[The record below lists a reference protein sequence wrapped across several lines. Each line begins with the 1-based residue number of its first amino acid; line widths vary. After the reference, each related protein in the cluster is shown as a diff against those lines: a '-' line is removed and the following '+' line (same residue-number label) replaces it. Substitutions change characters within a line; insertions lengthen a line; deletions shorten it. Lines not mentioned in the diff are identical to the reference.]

1 MDLRE
6 FSILKTF
13 IKALRFRGDF
23 MELDFNFIIRS
34 LPDFFQATAIT
45 IKLAIISII
54 LSILIGVIIEVTR
67 YFNIK
72 WVNVISKGYI
82 EFSRNTPLLIQVF
95 FLYYGL
101 TKLGVKLSGFACGVI
116 GLSFLG
122 GAYMAESFRGGIDA
136 VAKSQI
142 ESGQALGLS
151 KTQILRYIVMP
162 MSFSISI
169 PSIVANCIFLVK
181 ETSIIGSIAVA
192 ELMFVTKDVIGMY
205 YKTNEAL
212 ILVVVFYLMIL
223 LPISIISR
231 ILERRLRH
239 GEFGQ

>member
-1 MDLRE
+1 
-6 FSILKTF
+6 
-13 IKALRFRGDF
+13 
-23 MELDFNFIIRS
+23 MELDFNFIISS
-34 LPDFFQATAIT
+34 LPHFLKATVVT
-45 IKLAIISII
+45 IELAIISII
-54 LSILIGVIIEVTR
+54 LSILIGLIIEVAR

-72 WVNVISKGYI
+72 WVNIVSKGYI

-101 TKLGVKLSGFACGVI
+101 TKLGIKLSGFACGVI

-151 KTQILRYIVMP
+151 KKQILRYIVIP

-212 ILVVVFYLMIL
+212 ILVVAFYLIIL

-231 ILERRLRH
+231 VLERRLRH

>member
-1 MDLRE
+1 
-6 FSILKTF
+6 
-13 IKALRFRGDF
+13 
-23 MELDFNFIIRS
+23 MELDFNFIISS
-34 LPDFFQATAIT
+34 LPHFFKATVVT
-45 IKLAIISII
+45 IELAIISII
-54 LSILIGVIIEVTR
+54 LSILIGLIIEVAR

-72 WVNVISKGYI
+72 WVNIVSKGYI

-101 TKLGVKLSGFACGVI
+101 TKLGIKLSGFACGVI

-122 GAYMAESFRGGIDA
+122 GAYMAEAFRGGIDA

-151 KTQILRYIVMP
+151 KKQILRYIVIP

-212 ILVVVFYLMIL
+212 ILVVAFYLIIL

-231 ILERRLRH
+231 VLERRLRH

>member
-1 MDLRE
+1 
-6 FSILKTF
+6 
-13 IKALRFRGDF
+13 
-23 MELDFNFIIRS
+23 MELDFNFIISS
-34 LPDFFQATAIT
+34 LPHFFQATIVT

-54 LSILIGVIIEVTR
+54 LSILIGLIIEVAR

-72 WVNVISKGYI
+72 LLNIISKGYI

-101 TKLGVKLSGFACGVI
+101 TKIGVTLSGFTCGVI

-136 VAKSQI
+136 VAKAQI
-142 ESGQALGLS
+142 ESGQALGLR
-151 KTQILRYIVMP
+151 KTQILTYIVMP
-162 MSFSISI
+162 MSVSISI

-212 ILVVVFYLMIL
+212 ILVVIFYLIIL

-231 ILERRLRH
+231 ILERRLRY
-239 GEFGQ
+239 GEFGR

>member
-1 MDLRE
+1 MEMDL
-6 FSILKTF
+6 
-13 IKALRFRGDF
+13 
-23 MELDFNFIIRS
+23 NFIISS
-34 LPDFFQATAIT
+34 LPNFLKATIIT
-45 IKLAIISII
+45 VELAFISII
-54 LSILIGVIIEVTR
+54 LSILIGLIIEIAR
-67 YFNIK
+67 YFNMK
-72 WVNVISKGYI
+72 LVNIISKAYI
-82 EFSRNTPLLIQVF
+82 EFSRNTPLLLQVF

-101 TKLGVKLSGFACGVI
+101 TKLGITLSGFTCGVI

-142 ESGQALGLS
+142 ESGQAIGLN
-151 KTQILRYIVMP
+151 KIQILRHIVLP
-162 MSFSISI
+162 ISVSISI
-169 PSIVANCIFLVK
+169 PSIAANCLFLVK

-205 YKTNEAL
+205 YKTTEAL
-212 ILVVVFYLMIL
+212 ILVVIFYLIIL
-223 LPISIISR
+223 LPISMLSR

>member
-1 MDLRE
+1 
-6 FSILKTF
+6 
-13 IKALRFRGDF
+13 
-23 MELDFNFIIRS
+23 MELDFNFIISS
-34 LPDFFQATAIT
+34 LPHFFQATIVT

-54 LSILIGVIIEVTR
+54 LSILIGLIIEVAR

-72 WVNVISKGYI
+72 LLNIISKGYI

-101 TKLGVKLSGFACGVI
+101 TKIGVTLSGFTCGVI

-136 VAKSQI
+136 VAKAQI
-142 ESGQALGLS
+142 ESGQALGLR
-151 KTQILRYIVMP
+151 KTQILTYIVMP

-212 ILVVVFYLMIL
+212 ILVVIFYLIIL

-231 ILERRLRH
+231 ILERRLRY
-239 GEFGQ
+239 GEFGR

>member
-1 MDLRE
+1 MGID
-6 FSILKTF
+6 I
-13 IKALRFRGDF
+13 D
-23 MELDFNFIIRS
+23 FIIS
-34 LPDFFQATAIT
+34 ALPEFRQATLVT
-45 IKLAIISII
+45 LKLASISIF
-54 LSILIGVIIEVTR
+54 LSVCIGILIEVAR
-67 YFNIK
+67 YFKIK
-72 WVNVISKGYI
+72 SIGIVSKIYI

-101 TKLGVKLSGFACGVI
+101 TKLGIKLSGFSCGVI
-116 GLSFLG
+116 GLAFLG
-122 GAYMAESFRGGIDA
+122 GAYMAEAIRGGVDS
-136 VAKSQI
+136 VPKSQI

-151 KTQILRYIVMP
+151 RIQILRNIILP
-162 MSFSISI
+162 ISFSISI

-205 YKTNEAL
+205 YKTSEAL
-212 ILVVVFYLMIL
+212 ILVVIFYLIIL